1 MKYKSQRPQLVNV
14 GNLDHKYDE
23 LQVFFQDCLNSY
35 NEPSLFRARVATL
48 VQALRN
54 FTFAIQKNK
63 HSIPDFDIWYAKW
76 QKHMRNDDYMR
87 WLHQKRNE
95 VVKEDII
102 VGKSAAIVN
111 YYLDHKVKMTE
122 AYDIDDSTENV
133 IKDCM
138 KMAEED
144 PSLLHAVGNFLRI
157 YLVDFNGKSNGL
169 MSILH
174 GGMIFINL
182 IYIDLR
188 GYLDGNAPVPE
199 DKIDQVSKISQFD
212 LKPLEIIFKFRDGRH
227 IPGDFYD
234 DQIEREITKVG
245 TKKARSRIGNIRSLE
260 SHDKLALTRRVFGNC
275 KGILGQH
282 GQYRPVI
289 LLRFPEQGWHVVDT
303 FFNDRPEKMAYMQ
316 NLATYIKAN
325 GIDEMIGIN
334 EVWTVYHKDSDKIM
348 QRIGSGKNLATLRNK
363 GESLMLD
370 YINKDGLM
378 FSRMADFGRL
388 EDGSIATSSSRLV
401 KAKDSDSMALYY
413 PVLELWGL
421 AK

>member
-1 MKYKSQRPQLVNV
+1 MKYKSQRPQLVNI

-23 LQVFFQDCLNSY
+23 LQLFFQDCLNSY

-48 VQALRN
+48 IQALRN
-54 FTFAIQKNK
+54 FTFSIQKNK
-63 HSIPDFDIWYAKW
+63 HSIPDFDAWYAKW

-102 VGKSAAIVN
+102 VGMSAAIVK

-122 AYDIDDSTENV
+122 AYNIDESTENV
-133 IKDCM
+133 IEDCM

-188 GYLDGNAPVPE
+188 GHLDGNAPVPE

-212 LKPLEIIFKFRDGRH
+212 LKPLEIIFKFKDGRH

-275 KGILGQH
+275 KDILSQH
-282 GQYRPVI
+282 KQYRSVI
-289 LLRFPEQGWHVVDT
+289 LIHFPERGWHLIDT

-316 NLATYIKAN
+316 NLATYVKAN
-325 GIDEMIGIN
+325 AIDEMIGIN
-334 EVWTVYHKDSDKIM
+334 EVWTVHHKDSDKIL
-348 QRIGSGKNLATLRNK
+348 QRIGSGKDLATLRNK

-388 EDGSIATSSSRLV
+388 EDGSIATGSSRLV